1 MTNKII
7 DPIWET
13 SDGREI
19 PLSDMFSTH
28 IHSAMAKLKDWC
40 KDEEDPDRR
49 RDLRKWHAR
58 FAKELKKRG
67 GDWLERAQGPDRKAW
82 EKRRRGEVPI
92 EQMAVSQLWDLK
104 RQLKGNPDPA
114 ARAQLRKVN
123 KEIRRRK
130 QGVL

>member
-19 PLSDMFSTH
+19 PLSDMYSTH

-49 RDLRKWHAR
+49 RDLRKWHSR
-58 FAKELKKRG
+58 FAKELKKRR
-67 GDWLERAQGPDRKAW
+67 GDWLERAQGPDRRAW
-82 EKRRRGEVPI
+82 EKRRRGQIAI
-92 EQMAVSQLWDLK
+92 EQMDASYLYNLR
-104 RQLKGNPDPA
+104 RQLKGNADPA
-114 ARAQLRKVN
+114 ASAQLRQIDR
-123 KEIRRRK
+123 EIRRRK
-130 QGVL
+130 AGVP

>member
-19 PLSDMFSTH
+19 PLTDMHTGH

-40 KDEEDPDRR
+40 KEDEDPDRR

-58 FAKELKKRG
+58 FAKEPKKRQ
-67 GDWLERAQGPDRKAW
+67 GDWLERAQGRDRRAW
-82 EKRRRGEVPI
+82 EKRRRGQI
-92 EQMAVSQLWDLK
+92 AFEQMDDGYLHNLR

-114 ARAQLRKVN
+114 ARAQLRQIN
-123 KEIRRRK
+123 KELRWRK